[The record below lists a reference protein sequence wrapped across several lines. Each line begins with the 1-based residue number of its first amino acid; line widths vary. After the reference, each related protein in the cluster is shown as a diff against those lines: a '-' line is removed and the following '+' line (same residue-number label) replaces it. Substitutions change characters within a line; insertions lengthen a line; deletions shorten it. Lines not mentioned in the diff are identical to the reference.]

1 MTGVPMSR
9 DIDRHMG
16 ETSLEMDEEIEMVYL
31 QANKRLGCQEL
42 EEARGKEH
50 SSCHHPDPDCS
61 LQIVKE

>member
-1 MTGVPMSR
+1 
-9 DIDRHMG
+9 
-16 ETSLEMDEEIEMVYL
+16 MDEEIEMVYL

-50 SSCHHPDPDCS
+50 SSATTLILDCS